1 MSHSLARGM
10 DLAPPPPY
18 QMQPQPC
25 AQNASVE
32 VSPFR
37 FVLVLRCCLLN
48 AVALA
53 LVALAALHG
62 LVGQVLAAD
71 TTYIT
76 HLIVV
81 VFVVGLVTCVRRI
94 VHVSRELND
103 VKSGVLHPQGRAG
116 RFLASALGADAQARA
131 SLAGSLRLKL
141 SSRIAGIRQYANNL
155 VLLGLIGTVVGFI
168 MALSGVD
175 PEAAGDAAAIAPMVS
190 SLIQGMG
197 VALYTTLV
205 GAVLNI
211 WLMLNCRL
219 LETATVS
226 LVTQLVDRA
235 EGATDA

>member
-1 MSHSLARGM
+1 MSHSLARRSG
-10 DLAPPPPY
+10 LAPLLSF
-18 QMQPQPC
+18 QTQPQPGSDG
-25 AQNASVE
+25 AE
-32 VSPFR
+32 TGVSPFR

-62 LVGQVLAAD
+62 LVGQALAAD

-76 HLIVV
+76 HLIIV
-81 VFVVGLVTCVRRI
+81 VFVIGLVTCVRRI

-103 VKSGVLHPQGRAG
+103 VKSGVFHPEGRAG
-116 RFLASALGADAQARA
+116 RFLACAVGADAQTRA
-131 SLAGSLRLKL
+131 SLVGSLRLKL

-175 PEAAGDAAAIAPMVS
+175 PDTVGDAAAIAPMVS

-235 EGATDA
+235 EGAVDA

>member
-1 MSHSLARGM
+1 MAHSLARASH
-10 DLAPPPPY
+10 LPSF
-18 QMQPQPC
+18 Q
-25 AQNASVE
+25 AQARPGFASE
-32 VSPFR
+32 GAEPLPFR
-37 FVLVLRCCLLN
+37 YVLVLRCCLLN

-62 LVGQVLAAD
+62 LVGEIVAAD

-94 VHVSRELND
+94 VHLSRELNE
-103 VKSGVLHPQGRAG
+103 VKSGLLDPHGRAG
-116 RFLASALGADAQARA
+116 RFLACAVGADAQSRA

-175 PEAAGDAAAIAPMVS
+175 PDTVGDATAIAPMVS

-235 EGATDA
+235 EGADDA